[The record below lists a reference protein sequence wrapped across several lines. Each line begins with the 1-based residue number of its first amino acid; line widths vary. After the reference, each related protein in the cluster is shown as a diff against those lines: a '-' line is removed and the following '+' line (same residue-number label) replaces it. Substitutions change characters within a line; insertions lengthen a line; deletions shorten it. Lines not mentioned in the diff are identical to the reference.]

1 MSWMSKTIKTKEWKW
16 NMVLNGFTY
25 QVFYVWNVTLLYVAV
40 VVVVATVALSAV
52 KAQGLRLL
60 GRELVDYISS
70 GGWLWPWKYES

>member
-1 MSWMSKTIKTKEWKW
+1 
-16 NMVLNGFTY
+16 MVLNGFTY
-25 QVFYVWNVTLLYVAV
+25 QVFYIWNVTLLYVAV

-70 GGWLWPWKYES
+70 GG